1 MAPAIPAAALAP
13 RRRQVPPIEVPR
25 SVAASSS
32 WELQMKSGKKPVQGG
47 ILFPSLQV
55 ANPVSGKWD
64 LLRAFDARGQAD
76 NRRRRIFDTFFN
88 PADRSC
94 NQLPVAL

>member
-1 MAPAIPAAALAP
+1 
-13 RRRQVPPIEVPR
+13 
-25 SVAASSS
+25 VA
-32 WELQMKSGKKPVQGG
+32 KSLSRVAFCFL
-47 ILFPSLQV
+47 LFRV

-94 NQLPVAL
+94 NQLPVALRQIGTTGNLAVHADPKSVI